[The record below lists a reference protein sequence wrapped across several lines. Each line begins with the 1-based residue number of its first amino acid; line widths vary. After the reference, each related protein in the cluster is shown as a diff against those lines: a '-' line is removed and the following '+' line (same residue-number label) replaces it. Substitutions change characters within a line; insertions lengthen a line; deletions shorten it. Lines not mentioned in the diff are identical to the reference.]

1 MEKSRSN
8 IFADEDKL
16 DLTGLTGARK
26 PAPPAPHVGEIRAV
40 AEAASFSSREPKR
53 QQHRYTTGRNR
64 PKVFQLDQRTD
75 ERFTALYDSLNSKR
89 RTTFCEVLEYLLD
102 AHDAQNK
109 V

>member
-8 IFADEDKL
+8 IFADDDKL
-16 DLTGLTGARK
+16 DLSGLTGARK
-26 PAPPAPHVGEIRAV
+26 PMMPAPQVGEIRAV

-102 AHDAQNK
+102 AHEAQNK
-109 V
+109 G